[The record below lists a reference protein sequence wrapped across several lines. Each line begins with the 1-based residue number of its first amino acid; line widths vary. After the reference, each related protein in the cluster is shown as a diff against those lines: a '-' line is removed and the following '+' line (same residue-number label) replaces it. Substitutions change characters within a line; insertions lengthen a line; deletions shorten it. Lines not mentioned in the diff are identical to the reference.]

1 MGDCSQ
7 EDEVWE
13 HGENIYREFVC
24 KYCKCSKKGGGA
36 THFKQHLVGRGN
48 NVKHCSC
55 VPPDVHDYFQHQFDQ
70 TTDRKKSKQKKRVLR
85 EEVAAEGNVI
95 HDIDSDDEELQRAL
109 HASRKEEQFAR
120 ATRELGGGGGG
131 GTIWARWWFISTT
144 RWLAWKV
151 EDVKLA
157 EGEKHSRA
165 NKDRHKPMVNEEQT
179 CKNSY

>member
-55 VPPDVHDYFQHQFDQ
+55 VPPDVHDYFQHQFDR

-120 ATRELGGGGGG
+120 ATRELGGRRGGDNMI
-131 GTIWARWWFISTT
+131 TMVVH
-144 RWLAWKV
+144 LNNKV
-151 EDVKLA
+151 ACLK
-157 EGEKHSRA
+157 G
-165 NKDRHKPMVNEEQT
+165 
-179 CKNSY
+179 